1 MNTTPSSTL
10 RSKSTTTSDGVPAT
24 GTPRHG
30 TGLLPDQQVEPT
42 RQAGN
47 SGKRALV
54 LAGGGAAGNAWELG
68 LIAGLSD
75 AGVDVTEADLIVGTS
90 AGSTAAAQISS
101 GTPPAELYSAIVAAV
116 PQPQARDSGSGRGR
130 APGFSGPNYMEWSDG
145 VIGSAENASD
155 MRRKMGAAALE
166 MDASDGSGQARWRD
180 IVAARLPSQHWPE
193 QPVLIAAVDARTGE
207 PVVFDRHSG
216 IELVDAVA
224 ASTSNGFGPFPP
236 YRIGENRYINGGY
249 RRNEN
254 ADLAAGYGRV
264 LVLSPFGGRSRM
276 PPEWGMDLATQVDEL
291 RAGGSRV
298 ETIFPAG
305 GAGAVFDANALDP
318 STRLQAARGGY
329 DQGRALAEPFAEF
342 WGRRRNQSAR

>member
-1 MNTTPSSTL
+1 MNTTPSSQNQPQV
-10 RSKSTTTSDGVPAT
+10 DAT
-24 GTPRHG
+24 G
-30 TGLLPDQQVEPT
+30 
-42 RQAGN
+42 QADT
-47 SGKRALV
+47 STKRALV
-54 LAGGGAAGNAWELG
+54 LAGGGAAGNAWALG

-75 AGVDVTEADLIVGTS
+75 AGVELTEADLIIGTS
-90 AGSTAAAQISS
+90 SGSTVAAQITS
-101 GTPPAELYSAIVAAV
+101 GTRPAELYAAILAEV
-116 PQPQARDSGSGRGR
+116 PQQHSGAAASGRGR
-130 APGFSGPNYMEWSDG
+130 GPKFSGPNYMEWSNQI
-145 VIGSAENASD
+145 IGSAEDASD

-166 MDASDGSGQARWRD
+166 MDVSDGSSRTRWRD
-180 IVAARLPSQHWPE
+180 IVAGRLPSQHWPP

-216 IELVDAVA
+216 IDLVDAVA

-254 ADLAAGYGRV
+254 ADLAAGCGRV

-276 PPEWGMDLATQVDEL
+276 PLEWGMDLATQVDEL

-298 ETIFPAG
+298 ETVFPDG
-305 GAGAVFDANALDP
+305 GAGDVFDANALDP

-329 DQGRALAEPFAEF
+329 DQGLALTKSVAEI
-342 WGRRRNQSAR
+342 WH